1 MSNEM
6 NNERQQRLHATLHG
20 HVQGVTFRAT
30 ARRQA
35 SELGLTGWIRN
46 NADGTVETIAEG
58 PHDKLS
64 QFVDFLHD
72 GPPAA
77 SVSKVD
83 TNWKKAQGEFDSFSI
98 RR

>member
-1 MSNEM
+1 MSEK
-6 NNERQQRLHATLHG
+6 RQQRLHATLHG
-20 HVQGVTFRAT
+20 RVQGVTFRAT
-30 ARRQA
+30 ARQQA
-35 SELGLTGWIRN
+35 TELGLTGWIRN

-58 PHDKLS
+58 SHDQLS
-64 QFVDFLHD
+64 QFVEFLHE

-83 TNWKKAQGEFDSFSI
+83 TNWQKARDEFDNFSI

>member
-1 MSNEM
+1 MS
-6 NNERQQRLHATLHG
+6 NERQQRLHATLHG
-20 HVQGVTFRAT
+20 RVQGVTFRAT
-30 ARRQA
+30 ARQQA
-35 SELGLTGWIRN
+35 TELGLTGWIRN

-58 PHDKLS
+58 SHENLS
-64 QFVDFLHD
+64 AFVDFLHE

-83 TNWKKAQGEFDSFSI
+83 TIWKKADGEFDSFSI